1 MFTAALFTRAKTWK
15 QPTCP
20 VTDEW
25 KIDLVYIPYST
36 INKNGILPYA
46 ATWMDPEMIILS
58 EVRERHIS
66 YDITY
71 QFSSVQSLSRVQ
83 LFVNS

>member
-25 KIDLVYIPYST
+25 KIYLVYIPYST

-46 ATWMDPEMIILS
+46 ATWMDAEMIILS